1 MRKLLRIAGGVL
13 GCLLVAV
20 VFLRVVGLDPYDR
33 YPGFWMRGELETAPV
48 TDWSF
53 ARQIEGL
60 TGVQTHEYFLPI
72 LAHSVNTGRNYYK
85 TGLYIVSLYPAGV
98 LFPEGRHW
106 NRNFVHDPRVR
117 LKIGDKLYDR
127 TLVKITDPVE
137 HDKILGRSGG
147 SLAPGFYM
155 HIFHVVPNDQA
166 PNDSHAKK

>member
-1 MRKLLRIAGGVL
+1 MRKLLRIAGGIL

-20 VFLRVVGLDPYDR
+20 VFLRVVGFDPSDES
-33 YPGFWMRGELETAPV
+33 PGFWMRGELETAPV

-53 ARQIEGL
+53 AKQIKGL

-85 TGLYIVSLYPAGV
+85 TELYIVSLYPAGV
-98 LFPEGRHW
+98 PFPEGRHW
-106 NRNFVHDPRVR
+106 NRNVVHDPRVR

-137 HDKILGRSGG
+137 HDKLLATWSQG
-147 SLAPGFYM
+147 SFAPGFYM
-155 HIFHVVPNDQA
+155 HIWHVVPNDQ
-166 PNDSHAKK
+166 HATQ